1 MLTEEQ
7 LDKMTL
13 REIAKASPWSWA
25 SPAILT
31 RLLFPVGLKKIPLP
45 KKVKEHAP
53 ILGKVSKWPEPQ
65 ERFRDMMKEDRDDGA
80 ETKG

>member
-45 KKVKEHAP
+45 KAVKTKAP
-53 ILGKVSKWPEPQ
+53 ILRKVSKWPQPQ
-65 ERFRDMMKEDRDDGA
+65 ERAKEMLK
-80 ETKG
+80 EKLS